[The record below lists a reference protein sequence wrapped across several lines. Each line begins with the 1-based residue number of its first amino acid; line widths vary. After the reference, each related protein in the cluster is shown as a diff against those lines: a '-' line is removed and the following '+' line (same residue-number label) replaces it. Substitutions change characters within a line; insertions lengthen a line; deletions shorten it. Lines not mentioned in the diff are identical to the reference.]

1 MLLGQISDLLPKAV
15 QDSIPTVNQE
25 LHSATTLSADE
36 LINKL
41 ISTMV
46 QFSINVAIAILVFYV
61 GKFII
66 KRIHRFVQTMML
78 KRRVDASLTT
88 FVLSFIRI
96 VLYFILIVTVIG
108 ILGVETSSFLAI
120 FASAGV
126 AIGMALSGTL
136 QNFAGGV
143 LILLLKPYR
152 IGDFI
157 DAQGYSGTVK
167 EIQMFH
173 TLIVTPDNKAI
184 LIPNGALS
192 TSSINNSTREDY
204 RRVSWSIGIS
214 YGDRVEPIRQAI
226 ISMLTADERVVKE
239 YIEDD
244 RLEHPAPEVLEE
256 ENEEKERHLEY
267 ERRGWLYR
275 LFHHRDKV
283 KTKIETWRDKRDK
296 EIAALKPKVNRA
308 PVVLVESLGDN
319 SVNLTVRA
327 WTRSENYWN
336 LLYDYYERFYNE
348 LPAHGANFPFPQ
360 MDVHIN
366 PVNPD

>member
-1 MLLGQISDLLPKAV
+1 MILGQIPGLTPAAA
-15 QDSIPTVNQE
+15 QDSIPTVHQE
-25 LHSATTLSADE
+25 LHSAATLSADE

-46 QFSINVAIAILVFYV
+46 QFAINLAIAILVFYA

-66 KRIHRFVQTMML
+66 KRIHRFVQTIML
-78 KRRVDASLTT
+78 KRKVEPSLTT

-152 IGDFI
+152 IGDYI
-157 DAQGYSGTVK
+157 EAQGFAGTVK

-184 LIPNGALS
+184 LIPNGGLS
-192 TSSINNSTREDY
+192 TSSVNTSTREDY

-214 YGDRVEPIRQAI
+214 YGDKVEPIRAAI
-226 ISMLTADERVVKE
+226 IDMLLADDRVVKQ
-239 YIEDD
+239 YVEDD
-244 RLEHPAPEVLEE
+244 RLIHPTPAALEE
-256 ENEEKERHLEY
+256 EKKLEEQNDEY
-267 ERRGWLYR
+267 ARRGWLYR
-275 LFHHRDKV
+275 LFHHRAKV
-283 KTKIETWRDKRDK
+283 KNKIDKWREEQAEKLD
-296 EIAALKPKVNRA
+296 ALKPKVNRA
-308 PVVLVESLGDN
+308 PVVLVESLGDS

-336 LLYDYYERFYNE
+336 LLFEYNERFYNE

-360 MDVHIN
+360 MDVHITRDE
-366 PVNPD
+366 VN

>member
-1 MLLGQISDLLPKAV
+1 MITGQIPGLTPEAV
-15 QDSIPTVNQE
+15 TDSIPTIHNE
-25 LHSATTLSADE
+25 LHAASTLSVDE

-41 ISTMV
+41 ITTMV
-46 QFSINVAIAILVFYV
+46 QFSINLAIAIIVLYI

-88 FVLSFIRI
+88 FVLSFVRI

-108 ILGVETSSFLAI
+108 ILGIETSSFLAI

-184 LIPNGALS
+184 LIPNGVLS

-226 ISMLTADERVVKE
+226 IDMLTADDRVVKE

-244 RLEHPAPEVLEE
+244 RLKHPAPELLEE
-256 ENEEKERHLEY
+256 EKEEEARHQEY

-283 KTKIETWRDKRDK
+283 KDKIETWRDKRDK
-296 EIAALKPKVNRA
+296 ELAALKPRVNRA
-308 PVVLVESLGDN
+308 PAVLVESLGDS
-319 SVNLTVRA
+319 SVNLTIRA
-327 WTRSENYWN
+327 WTRSENYWA
-336 LLYDYYERFYNE
+336 LLYEYNERFYNE

-360 MDVHIN
+360 MDVHITGTQT
-366 PVNPD
+366 